1 MRADDFQVEIRI
13 GPGLPTGPRT
23 EGHHSEHI
31 LQGGKVLKGRPRVAA
46 PSSPGPR
53 SNRSGSAWG

>member
-13 GPGLPTGPRT
+13 GPGLSTGPRT

-31 LQGGKVLKGRPRVAA
+31 LQGGKALKARPRGRPIK
-46 PSSPGPR
+46 PR
-53 SNRSGSAWG
+53 P